1 MLLMALS
8 LLIFKK
14 KISLFERL
22 NLTKDKPMKGRVDTE
37 NFIKT
42 YRSTLMTSY
51 SYKEIKKMTDSFKE
65 KLGEGG
71 YGRVYKGRLQDGRL
85 VAVKVLGKSNSESQ
99 DFINE
104 VASIGRI
111 HHVNIINLFG
121 FCLEGSKQAL
131 VYEYMPNGSL
141 GDMLSKRGASLSLGM
156 EKLLEIA
163 VGIAHG
169 ITYLHR
175 GCESRILHLDIKP
188 QNILLDQDFTPKI
201 SDFGLAKVYSRH
213 RSAVTLTGPK
223 GTYGFIAP
231 EIFMRNLGN
240 PSDKS
245 DVYSFGMLLLEMAGE
260 RTSNAETNKGSSSA
274 EAYFPEWIYDRLR
287 KEQTSIKSSHSVV
300 EEDCLASRKM
310 LMVGLWSIQVNP
322 RDRPSM
328 AMVVEMLSSSI
339 EVLEMPPKPFFFS
352 PPSMQ
357 QEEEHCSDGAESSSS
372 LPLRLDSNES

>member
-42 YRSTLMTSY
+42 YRSTLVTSY

-85 VAVKVLGKSNSESQ
+85 VAVKVLDKSNSESQ

-104 VASIGRI
+104 VATIGRI

-245 DVYSFGMLLLEMAGE
+245 DGYSFGMLLLEMAGE

>member
-1 MLLMALS
+1 MALS

-22 NLTKDKPMKGRVDTE
+22 NLTKDKPMKDRVDTE

-42 YRSTLMTSY
+42 YRSTLVTSY

-85 VAVKVLGKSNSESQ
+85 VAVKVLDKSNSESQ

-141 GDMLSKRGASLSLGM
+141 GDMLSKRGASLSVGM

>member
-1 MLLMALS
+1 MALS

-42 YRSTLMTSY
+42 YRSTLVTSY

-85 VAVKVLGKSNSESQ
+85 VAVKVLDKSNSESQ

-104 VASIGRI
+104 VATIGRI

-141 GDMLSKRGASLSLGM
+141 GDMLSKRGASLSVGM

-300 EEDCLASRKM
+300 EEDCLASWKM

>member
-42 YRSTLMTSY
+42 YRSTLVTSY

>member
-85 VAVKVLGKSNSESQ
+85 VAVKVLDKSNSESQ

>member
-1 MLLMALS
+1 MALS

-42 YRSTLMTSY
+42 YRSTLVTSY

-85 VAVKVLGKSNSESQ
+85 VAVKVLDKSNSESQ

-104 VASIGRI
+104 VATIGRI

-141 GDMLSKRGASLSLGM
+141 GDMLSKRGASLSVGM

-245 DVYSFGMLLLEMAGE
+245 DGYSFGMLLLEMAGE

-352 PPSMQ
+352 PPFMQ
-357 QEEEHCSDGAESSSS
+357 QEEEHCSDDAEGSSS

>member
-42 YRSTLMTSY
+42 YRSTLVTSY

-85 VAVKVLGKSNSESQ
+85 VAVKVLDKSNSESQ

-141 GDMLSKRGASLSLGM
+141 GDMLSKRGASLSVGM

-245 DVYSFGMLLLEMAGE
+245 DGYSFGMLLLEMAGE

-352 PPSMQ
+352 PPFMQ
-357 QEEEHCSDGAESSSS
+357 QEEEHCSDDAEGSSS

>member
-42 YRSTLMTSY
+42 YRSTLVTSY

-104 VASIGRI
+104 VATIGRI

-141 GDMLSKRGASLSLGM
+141 GDMLSKRGASLSVGM

-352 PPSMQ
+352 PPFMQ
-357 QEEEHCSDGAESSSS
+357 QEEEHCSDDAEGSSS

>member
-1 MLLMALS
+1 MALS

-42 YRSTLMTSY
+42 YRSTLVTSY

-104 VASIGRI
+104 VATIGRI

-141 GDMLSKRGASLSLGM
+141 GDMLSKRGASLSVGM

>member
-42 YRSTLMTSY
+42 YRSTLVTSY

-85 VAVKVLGKSNSESQ
+85 VAVKVLDKSNSESQ

-104 VASIGRI
+104 VATIGRI

-141 GDMLSKRGASLSLGM
+141 GDMLSKRGASLSVGM